1 MDATEVRALVD
12 LVRRRRASVGCPS
25 LIWDDRLAR
34 VARRHSEAMALRGF
48 FSHVDRNRKDPFDR
62 MRDAGI
68 RFRAAAENIAMGQ
81 AGATEVF
88 DSWVRSRGHR
98 ANLDNCVYT
107 HHGISL
113 FRRRWTHVFARY

>member
-1 MDATEVRALVD
+1 MDTTEIRALVE
-12 LVRRRRASVGCPS
+12 LVKRRRALIGCPP

-34 VARRHSEAMALRGF
+34 VAQRHSEAMAMRGF

-68 RFRAAAENIAMGQ
+68 RFRAAVENIAMGQ
-81 AGATEVF
+81 ARAAEVF
-88 DSWVRSRGHR
+88 EGWVKSRGHR

-107 HHGISL
+107 HHGIGL
-113 FRRRWTHVFARY
+113 FRRHWTHVFAKY

>member
-1 MDATEVRALVD
+1 MDAAEVRALVA
-12 LVRRRRASVGCPS
+12 LVKRRRASVRCPP

-34 VARRHSEAMALRGF
+34 VAQRHSEAMARRDF

-68 RFRAAAENIAMGQ
+68 RFRAAAENIALGQ

-88 DSWVRSRGHR
+88 ESWVRSPGHR
-98 ANLDNCVYT
+98 ANLDNCIYT
-107 HHGISL
+107 HHGIGL
-113 FRRRWTHVFARY
+113 YRRRWTHLFARF